1 VPAKTTLKNAFPI
14 IILTVVVAIC
24 VTALTFTES
33 ITRDKIK
40 AQEEQKIQNMLSTI
54 FPDMSRYDF
63 TNDIYTIYSDGAK
76 AGYAFLAVGK
86 GYGGNIN
93 ILVGL
98 KDETTIKGIKIISQS
113 ETPGLGSRIAE
124 SSFTDRFIGLN
135 IKDVALR
142 QEGGQI
148 DAITGST
155 ISSRAVIDAVRETA
169 MEKVKLL
176 KDSEEK
182 SNDG

>member
-1 VPAKTTLKNAFPI
+1 MPAKTTLKNAFPI

-76 AGYAFLAVGK
+76 VGYAFLAVGK
-86 GYGGNIN
+86 GYGGDIN

-98 KDETTIKGIKIISQS
+98 KDETTIKGITIISQS

-124 SSFTDRFIGLN
+124 SSFTNKFIGLN
-135 IKDVALR
+135 IEDVALR
-142 QEGGQI
+142 KEGGQI

-155 ISSRAVIDAVRETA
+155 ISSKAVIDAVRETA

-176 KDSEEK
+176 TNSEER
-182 SNDG
+182 G

>member
-1 VPAKTTLKNAFPI
+1 VPAKTTFKNAFPI

-24 VTALTFTES
+24 VTLLTFTDS
-33 ITRDKIK
+33 ITRDKIN
-40 AQEEQKIQNMLSTI
+40 AQEEQKIQHMLSAM
-54 FPDMSRYDF
+54 FPNMSKYTFED
-63 TNDIYTIYSDGAK
+63 DIYTIYSDGTEV
-76 AGYAFLAVGK
+76 GYAFLAVGK
-86 GYGGNIN
+86 GYGGEIS

-98 KDETTIKGIKIISQS
+98 KDENTIKGITIISHT

-124 SSFTDRFIGLN
+124 SSFTDRFAGLN
-135 IKDVALR
+135 IADVALR

-155 ISSRAVIDAVRETA
+155 ISSRAVINAVRTTA

-176 KDSEEK
+176 KESEGRE
-182 SNDG
+182 

>member
-40 AQEEQKIQNMLSTI
+40 AQEEQKIQKMLSAM

-76 AGYAFLAVGK
+76 VGYVFLAVGK
-86 GYGGNIN
+86 GYGGDIS

-98 KDETTIKGIKIISQS
+98 EDETTVKGIKIISQS

-124 SSFTDRFIGLN
+124 SSFTDRFIGLD

-155 ISSRAVIDAVRETA
+155 ISSRAVVDAVRTTA

-176 KDSEEK
+176 KESEGRE
-182 SNDG
+182 

>member
-14 IILTVVVAIC
+14 IILTVIVAIC
-24 VTALTFTES
+24 VTALTFTHS
-33 ITRDKIK
+33 ITRNKIE
-40 AQEEQKIQNMLSTI
+40 AQEEQKIQKMLSAI

-63 TNDIYTIYSDGAK
+63 KNDIYTIYSDGTTV
-76 AGYAFLAVGK
+76 GYAFLAVGK
-86 GYGGNIN
+86 GYGGEIS

-98 KDETTIKGIKIISQS
+98 KDEETIKGITIISQS

-124 SSFTDRFIGLN
+124 SSFTDQFTGLS
-135 IKDVALR
+135 IDKVALG
-142 QEGGQI
+142 QDGGEV

-155 ISSRAVIDAVRETA
+155 ISSKAVINAVRETA

-176 KDSEEK
+176 KASEE
-182 SNDG
+182 GE

>member
-1 VPAKTTLKNAFPI
+1 MPAKTTLKNAFPI
-14 IILTVVVAIC
+14 IILTVIVAIC

-40 AQEEQKIQNMLSTI
+40 AQEEQKIQHMLSAI

-76 AGYAFLAVGK
+76 VGYAFLAVGK
-86 GYGGNIN
+86 GYGGDIS

-98 KDETTIKGIKIISQS
+98 KDETTVKGITIVSHS

-135 IKDVALR
+135 VEDVALR

-155 ISSRAVIDAVRETA
+155 ISSRAVVDAVRTTA
-169 MEKVKLL
+169 MEKVKQLTE
-176 KDSEEK
+176 SEGRE
-182 SNDG
+182 